1 MDGSLEHEITA
12 VFSQLQTSTQ
22 YSKWMQAHGHYR
34 GPFTLPTR
42 KSDGFQKSK
51 DWKESVFAKMIDVL
65 WSNEGYRLI
74 FINGEFHS
82 HLSDSIEGVD
92 VLRFEQWH
100 NEISP
105 LNAIAELVDS
115 IAKSG
120 LWINVPAKLQLDK
133 PIYLLH
139 FNDGNAGEV
148 ASVRHHIKVNEQSSC
163 QLVEHHISLMDANG
177 LTLSRLSIDIGDG
190 AQFEHVKL
198 IEEGRNQEH
207 LAHNDMIIGRDANAK
222 SSSFLLSG
230 RFISHQLSGELCH
243 PASEVSIN
251 SLVLPMS
258 GECFDTRTFL
268 HHGASHCQSEQ
279 LHKIVAQGDS
289 LAVFD
294 GMIYVNQVAQK
305 TDGQMNNHNLLLGDK
320 AQVNTNP
327 KLEIYADDVKC
338 SHGATIG
345 QIDPE
350 QVFYLQAR
358 GISKPLA
365 QQIIMKAFAAQVGDQ
380 VSIDNVRH
388 YVLLRIEQRLESVK

>member
-1 MDGSLEHEITA
+1 MAGSLEHKITA
-12 VFSQLQTSTQ
+12 VLSQLQASTQ
-22 YSKWMQAHGHYR
+22 YAKWMQAHGHYR
-34 GPFTLPTR
+34 GPFTLLTR
-42 KSDGFQKSK
+42 KSGAFQKSK
-51 DWKESVFAKMIDVL
+51 DWKESVFAKMIEAL
-65 WSNEGYRLI
+65 WNNDGYRLI

-82 HLSDSIEGVD
+82 QLSDSIEGVD
-92 VLRFEQWH
+92 ILRFEQGH
-100 NEISP
+100 NETVTP
-105 LNAIAELVDS
+105 NAIAELVDA
-115 IAKSG
+115 IAKDG
-120 LWINVPAKLQLDK
+120 LWINVPAKRHIDK

-139 FNDGNAGEV
+139 FNDGKVGEV

-177 LTLSRLSIDIGDG
+177 LTLSRLSTEIGDG

-222 SSSFLLSG
+222 SSTFLLSG

-243 PASEVSIN
+243 PASEVSLN

-268 HHGASHCQSEQ
+268 HHGAPHCQSEQ
-279 LHKIVAQGDS
+279 LHKIVAQGES

-305 TDGQMNNHNLLLGDK
+305 TDGQMNNHNLLLGEK
-320 AQVNTNP
+320 SQVNTNP

-358 GISKPLA
+358 GISKLLA
-365 QQIIMKAFAAQVGDQ
+365 QQIIMKAFAAQVAGK
-380 VSIDNVRH
+380 VSMDNVRQ
-388 YVLLRIEQRLESVK
+388 YVLQRIEQRLESV